1 MNLPLVDATAGTAAR
16 VTCLMVDD
24 LQENLL
30 ALAALID
37 SPDVELLQARSGEA
51 ALELLLEHD
60 VAVALLDVQMPEMD
74 GFELAELMRGSE
86 RTRHIP
92 ILFLTAG
99 SSDERRQFKGY
110 EAGAV
115 DFLQKPIQSFVLK
128 SKLEVFFQLH
138 RQKLQLAQQLKER
151 SRSLQLQE
159 MFTAVLGHDL
169 RDPLSAM
176 IFAATML
183 QKSADEE
190 VRSSAELIVATGWR
204 MNRLI
209 GDLLDLARIR
219 LAGGI
224 LVDRR
229 PMDMAALLQRTQQ
242 EHRLRNPERALETE
256 TLGDLDGE
264 WDEDRLAQVLSN
276 LVGNAVKHGDAAGP
290 IIVRADGTHPYTV
303 SLTVANDGAIDGRVA
318 ERLFDPFGEGR
329 RSGRHQGL
337 GLGLYIVQQ
346 IVHAHGG
353 EVGVHGQEEGRTC
366 VEVTLPRHGG
376 LPEPRATP
384 AR

>member
-1 MNLPLVDATAGTAAR
+1 MNLPLADAAGNAER
-16 VTCLMVDD
+16 VTCLIVDD

-37 SPDVELLQARSGEA
+37 HPGVELLQARSGEE
-51 ALELLLEHD
+51 ALELLLLHD
-60 VAVALLDVQMPEMD
+60 VALALLDVQMPEMD
-74 GFELAELMRGSE
+74 GFELAELMRGSD

-92 ILFLTAG
+92 IIFLTAG
-99 SSDERRQFKGY
+99 LSDERRQFKGY

-138 RQKLQLAQQLKER
+138 RQKLQLAQELKER
-151 SRSLQLQE
+151 NRTLQLQE

-183 QKSADEE
+183 QKSADDE
-190 VRSSAELIVATGWR
+190 VRNAAELIAATGWR

-229 PMDMAALLQRTQQ
+229 AMDLAVLLQRTQQ
-242 EHRLRNPERALETE
+242 EYRLHNPERMLQIETA
-256 TLGDLDGE
+256 GDIAGD

-276 LVGNAVKHGDAAGP
+276 LVGNAVKHGETSGP
-290 IIVRADGTHPYTV
+290 IVIRADGTRPHQVLLSV
-303 SLTVANDGAIDGRVA
+303 SNDGAIDARVA

-329 RSGRHQGL
+329 RSGRNQGL

-346 IVHAHGG
+346 IVRAHGG
-353 EVGVHGQEEGRTC
+353 DIGVNGSEAGRTS
-366 VEVTLPRHGG
+366 VEVSLPRYAAS
-376 LPEPRATP
+376 R
-384 AR
+384 

>member
-1 MNLPLVDATAGTAAR
+1 MNLPLADAAARTVER

-37 SPDVELLQARSGEA
+37 RPDVELLQARSGEE

-60 VAVALLDVQMPEMD
+60 VALALLDVQMPEMD

-92 ILFLTAG
+92 IIFLTAG
-99 SSDERRQFKGY
+99 LSDEQRQFKGY

-115 DFLQKPIQSFVLK
+115 DFLQKPIQPFVLK
-128 SKLEVFFQLH
+128 SKLEVFIQLH
-138 RQKLQLAQQLKER
+138 RQKLQLAQELKER
-151 SRSLQLQE
+151 NRTLQLQE

-183 QKSADEE
+183 QKSADAE
-190 VRSSAELIVATGWR
+190 VRNSAALIVATGRR

-229 PMDMAALLQRTQQ
+229 PMNLAALLQRTQQ
-242 EHRLRNPERALETE
+242 EHLLRYPERALEAE
-256 TLGDLDGE
+256 TLGDLDGD

-276 LVGNAVKHGDAAGP
+276 LVGNAVKHGQETSP
-290 IIVRADGTHPYTV
+290 IVLRADGTQPHHV
-303 SLTVANDGAIDGRVA
+303 MLAVANDGAIDAAVA

-329 RSGRHQGL
+329 RSGRQQGL
-337 GLGLYIVQQ
+337 GLVLYIVLQ
-346 IVHAHGG
+346 IVRAHGG
-353 EVGVHGQEEGRTC
+353 EVHVRGEGGRTL
-366 VEVTLPRHGG
+366 VEVMLPRHG
-376 LPEPRATP
+376 R
-384 AR
+384 